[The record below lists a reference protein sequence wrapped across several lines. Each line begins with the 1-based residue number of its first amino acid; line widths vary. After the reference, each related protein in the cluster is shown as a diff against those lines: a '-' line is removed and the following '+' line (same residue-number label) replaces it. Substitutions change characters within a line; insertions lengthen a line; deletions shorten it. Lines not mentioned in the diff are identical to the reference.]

1 MLFSLPCFHFVLAA
15 IIVHTEDATASRAG
29 STMSTI
35 NNLPRIAPLPRL
47 RARGGTS
54 ISGISS
60 GADFAVYFA
69 IAHSASI
76 AGAAIFAGNVYRCYT
91 TRFPGDDVVP

>member
-1 MLFSLPCFHFVLAA
+1 MTRCTLCGCVFLSLTPCVLTLVGTLADM
-15 IIVHTEDATASRAG
+15 ENAG
-29 STMSTI
+29 LSHIS
-35 NNLPRIAPLPRL
+35 PLPSL
-47 RARGGTS
+47 GAGGGTS

-69 IAHSASI
+69 IANSASVQG
-76 AGAAIFAGNVYRCYT
+76 AGIFAGNVYRCYT